1 MCMDL
6 EKAREEIKEAD
17 KGIAKLFVR
26 RMRAVEDVAAYKKE
40 HGLPV
45 YDAAQ
50 ERRVIERNC
59 EYIEDDIIRDYY
71 TRFLENTMA
80 LSRAYQSRLLEGM
93 KTAYTGVEG
102 AFAHIASKRIFPDTN
117 LVSYA
122 SFEDS
127 YDAVVRGECD
137 AAVLPIENSYA
148 GEVGPVLDLM
158 YSGSLCVN
166 GVYELPV
173 TQNLLVKKGA
183 ALSDIKRVIS
193 HPQALSQCDEYIKKN
208 RFRTETESNTALAA
222 KKVAESDDITVAAIA
237 SAETAELY
245 GLEVLAENINES
257 AVNTTKFA
265 VFARS
270 KSAPNYKRD
279 NKFILVFTTK
289 HTAGALSRAISVI
302 GEAGFNMVSI
312 HSRPV
317 KETPWQYYFYIEA
330 EGDESSEAGKKMIK
344 ELDGVCERLKV
355 VGHYA
360 ADINIKDGIGKNE
373 DKN

>member
-6 EKAREEIKEAD
+6 EKARDEIKEAD
-17 KGIAKLFVR
+17 KGIAELFVR
-26 RMRAVEDVAAYKKE
+26 RMRAVEEVAKYKKE

-50 ERRVIERNC
+50 EKRVIARNC
-59 EYIEDDIIRDYY
+59 EYIEDDVIRDYY
-71 TRFLENTMA
+71 ARFLENTMA

-102 AFAHIASKRIFPDTN
+102 AFAHIASKRIFPDSN
-117 LVSYA
+117 LISYTSFDEAYA
-122 SFEDS
+122 SVE
-127 YDAVVRGECD
+127 RCECD
-137 AAVLPIENSYA
+137 AVVLPIENSYA

-173 TQNLLVKKGA
+173 VQNLLVKKGA
-183 ALSDIKRVIS
+183 KLSDIKCVVS

-208 RFRTETESNTALAA
+208 GWQTVSESNTALAA
-222 KKVAESDDITVAAIA
+222 KKVAGSDDITVAAIA

-245 GLEVLAENINES
+245 GLDILVDNINES

-270 KSAPNYKRD
+270 KNDPPYKRN

-317 KETPWQYYFYIEA
+317 KESPWQYYFYIEA
-330 EGDESSEAGKKMIK
+330 EGDETSEAGKHMIR

-355 VGHYA
+355 VGHFA
-360 ADINIKDGIGKNE
+360 ADINIKDGLGK
-373 DKN
+373 K